1 MGKGAFKRYIKKG
14 DIASQPCDSQP
25 ARECEDAAPCEKKET
40 LLLEHIPVVY
50 DDVSICRALSIHR
63 RVIAAARTRQSRGK
77 DWACVDMHAG
87 MTLAWI
93 EREALKRGIVPD
105 FINNPLKPIEPGDK
119 VVSCKLV
126 GTWPNKTRVT
136 VEIVATGEIKIATV
150 PNADEFRLYEIFDAY
165 DYGSELTWTAK
176 LNDVR
181 Y

>member
-1 MGKGAFKRYIKKG
+1 MGKGAFKLYLKKDGARPMTG
-14 DIASQPCDSQP
+14 DSPLEVDAASEAS
-25 ARECEDAAPCEKKET
+25 EKKDAAPEKP
-40 LLLEHIPVVY
+40 IPVVY
-50 DDVSICRALSIHR
+50 DDVSVCRLLRIHR

-87 MTLAWI
+87 MTRAWI

-105 FINNPLKPIEPGDK
+105 FINNPLKPIEPGDRI
-119 VVSCKLV
+119 VSCILV

-136 VEIVATGEIKIATV
+136 VKLVATGDIKIATV
-150 PNADEFRLYEIFDAY
+150 RDADEFCLYEIFDAQ
-165 DYGSELTWTAK
+165 DYGSELTWIAK

>member
-1 MGKGAFKRYIKKG
+1 MGKGAFKQYIRKG

-25 ARECEDAAPCEKKET
+25 AREEDAAPCEKKET

-50 DDVSICRALSIHR
+50 DDVSICRALRIHR
-63 RVIAAARTRQSRGK
+63 RVIANARTKKTRGK
-77 DWACVDMHAG
+77 DWDCVGRHAG
-87 MTLAWI
+87 MTKDWI

-105 FINNPLKPIEPGDK
+105 FTNNPLKPIQPGDR
-119 VVSCKLV
+119 VVSCILV

-136 VEIVATGEIKIATV
+136 VKLVATGDIKIATV
-150 PNADEFRLYEIFDAY
+150 RDADEFCLYEIFDAQ

>member
-1 MGKGAFKRYIKKG
+1 MRKGAFKKYIKEDG
-14 DIASQPCDSQP
+14 AHLPADDSPSEGNAASAASGKK
-25 ARECEDAAPCEKKET
+25 DAAPEKP
-40 LLLEHIPVVY
+40 IPIVY
-50 DDVSICRALSIHR
+50 DDVSVCRLLRIHR

-105 FINNPLKPIEPGDK
+105 FTNNPLKPIEPGDR
-119 VVSCKLV
+119 VVSCILV
-126 GTWPNKTRVT
+126 GTWANKTRVT
-136 VEIVATGEIKIATV
+136 VKLVATGDIKIATV
-150 PNADEFRLYEIFDAY
+150 RDADEFCLYEIFDAQ